1 VRWASA
7 VSTADDLDEA
17 VAAVTGEVRD
27 ALDDAAADLA
37 LVFVSEGHQARY
49 GDVPALVRAGLA
61 PRILA
66 GCSAGGVI
74 GGGREVEHRT
84 AVALTAAHVPNVAI
98 APFHVATNAVPSA
111 DDVDAWTRLV
121 RPPPAR
127 PLAFV
132 VLPDPFSIDAER
144 LVRGLDTAFPGST
157 TIGGIAS
164 GGREP
169 ESGALF
175 LGADV
180 ERSGAVGIALAGDL
194 VLDTIVAQGC
204 RPIGD
209 PMFVTRAD
217 RQLLLEL
224 DGRRPVEVL
233 AELLERLDPRDQ
245 ELARRSLFLGLVM
258 RPQHEYRQGDF
269 LIRNLIGLDSRTGAL
284 AIGALLAPGT
294 VVQFHLRDAETSRH
308 DLEALLAR
316 YQPDGAAPAG
326 SLLFSC
332 LGRGAHLYG
341 RPDHDTEAFHQAVG
355 AVPLGG
361 FFCNG
366 EIGPVH
372 GTTFVHGYTSA
383 FGVFRPRGT

>member
-17 VAAVTGEVRD
+17 VAAVTSEARA
-27 ALDDAAADLA
+27 ALGGAPADLA
-37 LVFVSEGHQARY
+37 LAFVSEGHAARY

-61 PRILA
+61 PRVLA

-74 GGGREVEHRT
+74 GGGREIEHRA
-84 AVALTAAHVPNVAI
+84 AVALTAAHLPGVAL
-98 APFHVATNAVPSA
+98 APFHVAADAVPSP
-111 DDVDAWTRLV
+111 DDTSAWVRIV
-121 RPPPAR
+121 RPAGAEPVA
-127 PLAFV
+127 V
-132 VLPDPFSIDAER
+132 VLLPDPFSVDAER
-144 LVRGLDTAFPGST
+144 LVHGLDAAFPGST

-175 LGADV
+175 VDGRV
-180 ERSGAVGIALAGDL
+180 ERSGAVGIALAGD
-194 VLDTIVAQGC
+194 VVVDTIVAQGC

-258 RPQHEYRQGDF
+258 RPQQEYRQGDF
-269 LIRNLIGLDSRTGAL
+269 LIRNLIGLDSKTGAL

-308 DLEALLAR
+308 DLETLLAR
-316 YQPDGAAPAG
+316 YQPAGPAPAG

-341 RPDHDTEAFHQAVG
+341 RPDHDTAAFHQAVG
-355 AVPLGG
+355 AIPLGG

-383 FGVFRPRGT
+383 FGVFRPRG